1 MLTEER
7 PLSLLQIA
15 KLHGVSKMIVKRAV
29 WRGQIPT
36 FRIGKE
42 YRVPHKVAHS
52 PEVATALA
60 KSASHA
66 KTLSYQSVYFIGGE
80 DGPVKIG
87 RAFVPEQR
95 LKEIQCG
102 YPYPLKV
109 LATVCGGAGLE
120 RAYHERFAAHRLN
133 GEWFE
138 RHPDI
143 LAEIESLAP

>member
-1 MLTEER
+1 MLAAER
-7 PLSLLQIA
+7 PMSLAQVA
-15 KLHGVSKMIVKRAV
+15 ELHGVSKMIVKRAV
-29 WRGQIPT
+29 WRGQIET
-36 FRIGKE
+36 FRLGKE
-42 YRVPHKVAHS
+42 YRVPHDVAHS
-52 PEVATALA
+52 GHVAAALA

-66 KTLSYQSVYFIGGE
+66 ETLCFQSVYFIGAE

-109 LATVCGGAGLE
+109 LATIKGGRGLE

-143 LAEIESLAP
+143 LAEIERLSR